1 MDNRE
6 SFKSRLGFLLVS
18 AGCAIGIGNVWK
30 FPWLVGQ
37 YGGGIF
43 VLIYL
48 VFLVIMGIPVLTMEI
63 GIGRA
68 SRQSTVNGFK
78 ALERKGQKWHI
89 EGYFSIAGCYL
100 LLMYYHSVTG
110 WMLDYAYKF
119 ATGHFTSGTDTAAAF
134 TDMLSSTPESI
145 IFMLLA
151 VAIGVVVC
159 YKGLQNG
166 VEKVSKLMMLGLL
179 ALIVILV
186 IHSFT
191 LSGAKEG
198 LYFYLVPSLEP
209 IREHGLMS
217 ILVAA
222 MNQAFFTLS
231 LGICAMEIFG
241 TYMSKDHTLLSEAGR
256 ICALDTFVAFC
267 SGLIIFPA
275 CFSYGI
281 EPGNGPSLIFMT
293 LPEVFMNMKGGRI
306 WGTLFFIFMSFA
318 ALSTVLAVMEN
329 IIASFMDSFGW
340 SRKKSV
346 IINAVGLTLLSLP
359 VAFEYN
365 LFSPIAKAMTAA
377 WGKGILDSEDFLV
390 SNLLLPVGS
399 LVMCLFCTWK
409 SGWGYDA
416 FTSEANTGE
425 GVKYS
430 RTNRVLRFYL
440 SYILPLIII
449 AIIVVGLI

>member
-48 VFLVIMGIPVLTMEI
+48 IFLVIMGIPVLTMEI

-68 SRQSTVNGFK
+68 SRQSTVNGFR
-78 ALERKGQKWHI
+78 ALEKKGQKWHL

-110 WMLDYAYKF
+110 WMMDYAWKF
-119 ATGHFTSGTDTAAAF
+119 ATGTFTSGTDVSGVF
-134 TDMLSSTPESI
+134 SGMLSSTSESI

-151 VAIGVVVC
+151 VAIGIVVC
-159 YKGLQNG
+159 AKGLQNG
-166 VEKVSKLMMLGLL
+166 VEKVSKVMMLGLL

-191 LSGAKEG
+191 LSGAGEG
-198 LYFYLVPSLEP
+198 LYFYLVPSLDA
-209 IREHGLMS
+209 IKQHGLMN
-217 ILVAA
+217 IIVAA

-241 TYMSKDHTLLSEAGR
+241 TYMSKNHTLLSEAAR

-275 CFSYGI
+275 CFSYGVT
-281 EPGNGPSLIFMT
+281 PDAGASLIFMT
-293 LPEVFMNMKGGRI
+293 LPEVFKNMAGGRV

-329 IIASFMDSFGW
+329 IIASFMDTFGW
-340 SRKKSV
+340 SRKKS
-346 IINAVGLTLLSLP
+346 IIVNAIGLTLLSLP

-365 LFSPIAKAMTAA
+365 VFSGVASFMTSC
-377 WGKGILDSEDFLV
+377 WGKGLLDSEDFLV
-390 SNLLLPVGS
+390 SNLLLPIGS
-399 LVMCLFCTWK
+399 LVICLFCTWK
-409 SGWGYDA
+409 SGWGYDNFA
-416 FTSEANTGE
+416 DEANTGE
-425 GVKYS
+425 GLKYS
-430 RTNRVLRFYL
+430 KTSKVLKFYL
-440 SYILPLIII
+440 RYILPLIIV
-449 AIIVVGLI
+449 AIIIVGLV

>member
-1 MDNRE
+1 MENRE
-6 SFKSRLGFLLVS
+6 SFKTRLGFLLVS

-48 VFLVIMGIPVLTMEI
+48 LFLVIMGVPVLTMEI

-68 SRQSTVNGFK
+68 SRKSTVNGFRT
-78 ALERKGQKWHI
+78 LEKPGTKWHI
-89 EGYFSIAGCYL
+89 QGYFSIVGNYF
-100 LLMYYHSVTG
+100 LLMFYHSVTG
-110 WMLDYAYKF
+110 WMLDYTYKF
-119 ATGHFTSGTDTAAAF
+119 ASGQFSSKPDVSTVF
-134 TDMLSSTPESI
+134 NNMLSNPVESV

-151 VAIGVVVC
+151 VAIGVFVC
-159 YKGLQNG
+159 AKG
-166 VEKVSKLMMLGLL
+166 VEKGVEKITKVMMIGLL
-179 ALIVILV
+179 GLIVILV

-191 LSGAKEG
+191 LSGAAEG
-198 LYFYLVPSLEP
+198 LKFYLVPSIEA
-209 IREHGLMS
+209 IKQNGL
-217 ILVAA
+217 IETIVAA

-241 TYMSKDHTLLSEAGR
+241 TYMSKDHTLLSESVR
-256 ICALDTFVAFC
+256 ICALDTFVAFS

-281 EPGNGPSLIFMT
+281 EPGSGPSLIFMS
-293 LPEVFMNMKGGRI
+293 LPQVFMNMAGGRV

-318 ALSTVLAVMEN
+318 ALSTVIAVMEN
-329 IIASFMDSFGW
+329 IIASFMDTCGW

-346 IINAVGLTLLSLP
+346 IINSIGLAVLSLP
-359 VAFEYN
+359 VAFEGN
-365 LFSPIAKAMTAA
+365 LLSGVTVIGSKAF
-377 WGKGILDSEDFLV
+377 LDSWDFIV
-390 SNLLLPVGS
+390 SNILLPAGS

-409 SGWGYDA
+409 AGWGYEA
-416 FTSEANTGE
+416 FTAEANI
-425 GVKYS
+425 GVGMKYGK
-430 RTNRVLRFYL
+430 NKVLKFYL

-449 AIIVVGLI
+449 AIMVLGLI

>member
-1 MDNRE
+1 MENRE

-48 VFLVIMGIPVLTMEI
+48 IFLVIMGIPVLTMEI

-68 SRQSTVNGFK
+68 SRKGTVNGFTT
-78 ALERKGQKWHI
+78 LEKKGSKWHL
-89 EGYFSIAGCYL
+89 EGYFSIVGCYL
-100 LLMYYHSVTG
+100 LLMFYHSVTG
-110 WMLDYAYKF
+110 WMLDYTYKF
-119 ATGHFTSGTDTAAAF
+119 ASGQFSSKPDVSAVFSNMLANTG
-134 TDMLSSTPESI
+134 ESV
-145 IFMLLA
+145 IFMALSI
-151 VAIGVVVC
+151 AIGIFVC
-159 YKGLQNG
+159 AKG
-166 VEKVSKLMMLGLL
+166 VEKGVEKITKVMMIGLL
-179 ALIVILV
+179 ALIIILV

-191 LSGAKEG
+191 LSGAAEG
-198 LYFYLVPSLEP
+198 LKFYLVPSLEAVK
-209 IREHGLMS
+209 EKGL
-217 ILVAA
+217 IATIVAA

-241 TYMSKDHTLLSEAGR
+241 TYMSKDHTLVSESIR
-256 ICALDTFVAFC
+256 ICALDTFVAFS

-281 EPGNGPSLIFMT
+281 EPGSGPSLIFMS
-293 LPEVFMNMKGGRI
+293 LPQVFMNMAGGRI

-318 ALSTVLAVMEN
+318 ALSTVIAVMEN
-329 IIASFMDSFGW
+329 IIASFMDTFGW

-346 IINAVGLTLLSLP
+346 IVNAIGLTVLSLP

-365 LFSPIAKAMTAA
+365 LFSGITVI
-377 WGKGILDSEDFLV
+377 GNKGFLDSWDFLV
-390 SNLLLPVGS
+390 SNLLLPIGS
-399 LVMCLFCTWK
+399 LVICLFCTWK
-409 SGWGYDA
+409 AGWGYEA
-416 FTSEANTGE
+416 FTSESNIGQ
-425 GVKYS
+425 GIKYGKS
-430 RTNRVLRFYL
+430 KVLRFYL

-449 AIIVVGLI
+449 AIIVLGLV

>member
-6 SFKSRLGFLLVS
+6 SFRSRLGFLLVS

-78 ALERKGQKWHI
+78 ALEKPGSKWHI
-89 EGYFSIAGCYL
+89 EGYLSIIGCYL

-110 WMLDYAYKF
+110 WMMNYAFKF
-119 ATGHFTSGTDTAAAF
+119 ISGQFHAGVNTSEVF
-134 TDMLSSTPESI
+134 SSMLSSTSESL
-145 IFMLLA
+145 IFMILA
-151 VAIGVVVC
+151 VVIGIVVC
-159 YKGLQNG
+159 ARGLENG
-166 VEKVSKLMMLGLL
+166 VEKVSKAMMLGLL
-179 ALIVILV
+179 GLIIILAV
-186 IHSFT
+186 HSFT
-191 LSGAKEG
+191 LPGAREG
-198 LYFYLVPSLEP
+198 LSFYLVPSLDAV
-209 IREHGLMS
+209 REHGLAN
-217 ILVAA
+217 IIVAA

-241 TYMSKDHTLLSEAGR
+241 TYMSKDHTLLSESAR
-256 ICALDTFVAFC
+256 ICVLDTFVAFS

-275 CFSYGI
+275 CFSYGVT
-281 EPGNGPSLIFMT
+281 PDAGPSLIFMT
-293 LPEVFMNMKGGRI
+293 LPSVFMNMAGGRI

-329 IIASFMDSFGW
+329 IIASFMDTFSW

-346 IINAVGLTLLSLP
+346 IVNAFGLLLLSLP

-365 LFSPIAKAMTAA
+365 LLSPVASFLTGL
-377 WGKGILDSEDFLV
+377 WGKGLLDSEDFLV

-399 LVMCLFCTWK
+399 LIICIFCTWK
-409 SGWGYDA
+409 KGWGYDS
-416 FTSEANTGE
+416 FVEEANTGE
-425 GVKYS
+425 GVKYN
-430 RTNRVLRFYL
+430 RTCRALKFYL
-440 SYILPLIII
+440 SFVLPLIVI
-449 AIIVVGLI
+449 AIIILGLI

>member
-30 FPWLVGQ
+30 FPWLAGQ

-63 GIGRA
+63 SIGRA
-68 SRQSTVNGFK
+68 SRQSTVNGFR
-78 ALERKGQKWHI
+78 ALEKKGQKWHL

-110 WMLDYAYKF
+110 WMLNYAWKF
-119 ATGHFTSGTDTAAAF
+119 ITGQFTVGTDVAATF
-134 TDMLSSTPESI
+134 SSMLSSTPQSL
-145 IFMLLA
+145 IFMLIA
-151 VAIGVVVC
+151 VAIGIIVC
-159 YKGLQNG
+159 AKGLQNG
-166 VEKVSKLMMLGLL
+166 VEKVSKFMMLGLL

-191 LSGAKEG
+191 LSGAGEG
-198 LYFYLVPSLEP
+198 LYFYLVPSLDA
-209 IREHGLMS
+209 IREHGLGN
-217 ILVAA
+217 IIVAA

-241 TYMSKDHTLLSEAGR
+241 TYMSKDHTLLSEGAR

-293 LPEVFMNMKGGRI
+293 LPQVFMNMKGGRI

-329 IIASFMDSFGW
+329 IIASFMDTFGW
-340 SRKKSV
+340 LRKKS
-346 IINAVGLTLLSLP
+346 IIVNAVGLTVLSLP

-365 LFSPIAKAMTAA
+365 LFSGVAAAMTSL
-377 WGKGILDSEDFLV
+377 WGKGLLDSEDFLV
-390 SNLLLPVGS
+390 SNLLLPIGS

-409 SGWGYDA
+409 SGWGYDR
-416 FTSEANTGE
+416 FTDEANTGE
-425 GVKYS
+425 GMKYS
-430 RTNRVLRFYL
+430 KTSKALKFYL

-449 AIIVVGLI
+449 AIIIVGLV